1 MTKTDLINR
10 IASDCGISKAKAG
23 EAVDSLISSIHD
35 TLGRG
40 AKVAIAGLGTFGT
53 SDRAARMGRNPQ
65 TGQPIKIPARRVAT
79 FKAAKALKDA
89 ASN

>member
-1 MTKTDLINR
+1 MTKTDLINS

-23 EAVDSLISSIHD
+23 DAVNSFINSIH
-35 TLGRG
+35 TALGGGGR
-40 AKVAIAGLGTFGT
+40 VAIAGLGTFGT

-65 TGQPIKIPARRVAT
+65 TGEPINIPARRVPT
-79 FKAAKALKDA
+79 FKAAKALKGA